1 MYKLTDFLG
10 LKGASARAFLREID
24 LLEAK
29 IASGG
34 SVSAR
39 IVAEIYQDSHKITR
53 ELGFLDGDVLAEEAF
68 SALKNKLLGDQI
80 VEGSDDF
87 WRKNRA
93 KLILASDGI
102 VSVNSR
108 DLSQNISAKNQVF
121 DNFIGEFQAE
131 IAQKFHQKLPQYST
145 EKIKQKLFKGE
156 K

>member
-24 LLEAK
+24 ILESK
-29 IASGG
+29 ISSGG

-53 ELGFLDGDVLAEEAF
+53 ELGFLDGDILVEEAF

-80 VEGSDDF
+80 VEGSDAF

-102 VSVNSR
+102 VSANFQ
-108 DLSQNISAKNQVF
+108 DLSQSSSAKNQVF
-121 DNFIGEFQAE
+121 DNFLEEFQSE
-131 IAQKFHQKLPQYST
+131 IAQKFHQKLPQYSI
-145 EKIKQKLFKGE
+145 EKIKKKLFKGE